1 LTKKP
6 QTTIIVNIK
15 TKMTIR
21 KNMTIQQI
29 SFRDFIRG
37 HIPADILMLL
47 DKKTKAK
54 KGLFVKQEYADIVLE
69 FLKKKEQENIEK
81 KKRVMFDFIGKFGDG
96 SKIAN
101 KSHQAIKA
109 EKYE

>member
-1 LTKKP
+1 
-6 QTTIIVNIK
+6 
-15 TKMTIR
+15 
-21 KNMTIQQI
+21 MTIQQI

-37 HIPADILMLL
+37 YIPADVLILF
-47 DKKTKAK
+47 DKKSKTK

-69 FLKKKEQENIEK
+69 FLEQKEQEKIEK
-81 KKRVMFDFIGKFGDG
+81 KKRAMFDFIGEFGDG
-96 SKIAN
+96 SEIAN